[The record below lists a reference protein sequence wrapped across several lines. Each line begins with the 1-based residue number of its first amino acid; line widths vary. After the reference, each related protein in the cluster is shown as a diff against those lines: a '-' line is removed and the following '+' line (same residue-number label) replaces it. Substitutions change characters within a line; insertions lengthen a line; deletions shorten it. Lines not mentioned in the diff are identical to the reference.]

1 MSYSAHP
8 HLLMPWKRHLT
19 TAFLYTVI
27 YNITWKN
34 APSRHS
40 CIWWCLPNEVQRTK
54 SQVSITII
62 IFQLF
67 AEKTNT
73 DWQKFTKVC

>member
-1 MSYSAHP
+1 
-8 HLLMPWKRHLT
+8 
-19 TAFLYTVI
+19 
-27 YNITWKN
+27 
-34 APSRHS
+34 
-40 CIWWCLPNEVQRTK
+40 
-54 SQVSITII
+54 VSITII